1 MKKKYKAIENYYGH
15 IEIKEEKKYNNQII
29 INTVLYLQ
37 YQNDIEGFYDS
48 LSDDECKI
56 INDGYEVNIT
66 NKQILIDYID
76 AKIL

>member
-1 MKKKYKAIENYYGH
+1 MKKYKAIENYYGH

-48 LSDDECKI
+48 LNDDEFKT

-76 AKIL
+76 AEIL